1 MVLDVKTVGTLATIA
16 GVGAD
21 EIWFNRGDDRVYF
34 DDANMGVVDADTYQ
48 VITSIA
54 VGPTHT
60 LAVNSENNH
69 IFVPVTGAGVKVYT
83 DDGDKEGHSGK

>member
-1 MVLDVKTVGTLATIA
+1 M
-16 GVGAD
+16 
-21 EIWFNRGDDRVYF
+21 
-34 DDANMGVVDADTYQ
+34 
-48 VITSIA
+48 ITSIA

-60 LAVNSENNH
+60 LAVNSEKNH